1 MADQFSRMYDVERI
15 GGDQRTRL
23 AEMLRAAGQ
32 NQPQGQMVSGWY
44 VAPNWSQNL
53 NTALSGALGVYMG
66 ARLDEERKQKTAD
79 ILRELSQGKEV
90 PQEPVMQNFNRIEG
104 VAEGQT
110 PFPNQPAQTELQR
123 AMGRQPIQVE
133 GQTPAAQGM
142 TQPRPAQ
149 PQFKPLTE
157 EEKIGKVMELAQYNP
172 YAAQIWSAQDA
183 ARQNRLTRAEERAMD
198 REFKREQLQ
207 EQLQGRRDM
216 MQLAASLR
224 PAPQEPLVAV
234 MGKDGNPIMLP
245 RGQAV
250 GMTPFNAQTAGTAT
264 GSPSARQREATE
276 AVDIVLQAAPLVR
289 QATSSGIGAAVDWAG
304 GLIGKSATSADKA
317 ADLKVLGGML
327 VSKMPKMSG
336 PQSDKDVMLYKEM
349 AGRIGDPTVPASQK
363 ESALQTIYNLNAKY
377 AGLPERTL
385 SFEPN
390 SVMPGVGT
398 SSNW

>member
-1 MADQFSRMYDVERI
+1 MADQFSRMYDFERV
-15 GGDQRTRL
+15 GGDQRQRL
-23 AEMLRAAGQ
+23 AEMLRANAL

-44 VAPNWSQNL
+44 VPPNMTQNL
-53 NTALSGALGVYMG
+53 NQLAQTALGTYMG
-66 ARLDEERKQKTAD
+66 AQIDEERKAKTAEL
-79 ILRELSQGKEV
+79 LRELGQGV
-90 PQEPVMQNFNRIEG
+90 PTEENKLARIPG
-104 VAEGQT
+104 IMPQQGEGQST
-110 PFPNQPAQTELQR
+110 PTPLE
-123 AMGRQPIQVE
+123 
-133 GQTPAAQGM
+133 QTPANQSMAKM
-142 TQPRPAQ
+142 
-149 PQFKPLTE
+149 PQYRPLTD

-264 GSPSARQREATE
+264 GSPSARQREAAE
-276 AVDIVLQAAPLVR
+276 AVDIVLKAAPLVR
-289 QATSSGIGAAVDWAG
+289 QSTGSGTGAAVDWT
-304 GLIGKSATSADKA
+304 GKMLFGASPKGADVA
-317 ADLKVLGGML
+317 AQLKVLGGQL

-336 PQSDKDVMLYKEM
+336 PQSDKDVQLYKEM
-349 AGRIGDPTVPASQK
+349 AGQLGDPTVPHSQK
-363 ESALQTIYNLNAKY
+363 EAALQTIYDINAKY
-377 AGLPERTL
+377 AGLPEQTL
-385 SFEPN
+385 SFEPT
-390 SVMPGVGT
+390 SVMSGYGAPPAGAVRVKGQ
-398 SSNW
+398 

>member
-1 MADQFSRMYDVERI
+1 MADQFSRLYDVERV

-44 VAPNWSQNL
+44 VPPSWSQNL
-53 NTALSGALGVYMG
+53 NTVMQGAVGTYMG
-66 ARLDEERKQKTAD
+66 AQLDEERKAKTAEL
-79 ILRELSQGKEV
+79 LRDLSQGKAV
-90 PQEPVMQNFNRIEG
+90 EPIPAVQNFNGMGQSTE
-104 VAEGQT
+104 QT
-110 PFPNQPAQTELQR
+110 PIPQQAPQNELERLTRRAPQSTEMSQVSPAMAPKQEQR
-123 AMGRQPIQVE
+123 YI
-133 GQTPAAQGM
+133 
-142 TQPRPAQ
+142 
-149 PQFKPLTE
+149 PLTE

-172 YAAQIWSAQDA
+172 YAAQIWSTQDA
-183 ARQNRLTRAEERAMD
+183 ARQARLSKAEERAMD

-207 EQLQGRRDM
+207 QQLEGRRDM

-234 MGKDGNPIMLP
+234 MGKDGNAQLIP
-245 RGQAV
+245 RSQAV
-250 GMTPFNAQTAGTAT
+250 GMTPYNASGAAA
-264 GSPSARQREATE
+264 GSPSAKQRDASE
-276 AVDIVLQAAPLVR
+276 AVDIVLKAAPLVR
-289 QATSSGIGAAVDWAG
+289 QSTGSGTGAAVDWT
-304 GLIGKSATSADKA
+304 GKMLFGASPKGADVA
-317 ADLKVLGGML
+317 AQLKVLGGQL

-336 PQSDKDVMLYKEM
+336 PQSDKDVQLYKEM
-349 AGRIGDPTVPASQK
+349 AGQLGDPTVPHSQK
-363 ESALQTIYNLNAKY
+363 EAALQTIYDINAKY